1 MITIRQDVGLFLA
14 VLAGLL
20 MAASFAVEHASAAA
34 DVPPATAP
42 YSVGGAP

>member
-14 VLAGLL
+14 ALAGLL
-20 MAASFAVEHASAAA
+20 LAATFAIGHGSTAA
-34 DVPPATAP
+34 DAPPATAP